1 MMQRSTTACRYMYG
15 EVKDKLSA
23 QLDQPCALPQRR
35 RTTAMDVGCH
45 PVDVSTI

>member
-1 MMQRSTTACRYMYG
+1 MIEYSTIVCRYAYG
-15 EVKDKLSA
+15 EVKDKLLA
-23 QLDQPCALPQRR
+23 KVDQPCAISQRR